1 MSGKR
6 KQSRS
11 RRKRRSDLHTRL
23 TYVTSVLVLTAL
35 VGVAFFAPGWVFGF
49 QDNIRCRDQ
58 VLEERENVNV
68 AALST
73 NYEPSFYQRM
83 ANFAEDPAGT
93 SYYVASEELTDY
105 DRLQDFLDS
114 DNGLSQGR
122 IWALIQMGLVTEQ
135 IFSCEISEWKQYV
148 IYSDDYTRGVN
159 FILWYIELVHP
170 DETIGACK
178 LLVGAETGEI
188 YGVKADWGEAFFS
201 PEMKYDRDIIY
212 YEHSLE
218 ECLGFPSGEMYGE
231 EWALLAL
238 FFSGLTLPDFYDFT
252 DMYISVEEVIH
263 EKAYVDSE
271 YVDETVNMQVS
282 GDELD
287 EIKLKLG
294 ITDEYDGHLIDFLGT
309 YPAMTVW
316 DKGNRLEYVFPYGDS
331 SLIFRMQMAESVP
344 HPWRLKD
351 ITVGFPEIY
360 ELIPEFQE

>member
-6 KQSRS
+6 KQSRR
-11 RRKRRSDLHTRL
+11 RRKRRGDLQTRMI
-23 TYVTSVLVLTAL
+23 YVASILVLTSL
-35 VGVAFFAPGWVFGF
+35 VGVAFFSPGWVFGF

-58 VLEERENVNV
+58 VLEERENVNM

-114 DNGLSQGR
+114 ENGLSSGR
-122 IWALIQMGLVTEQ
+122 IWSLIQAGLVTEH
-135 IFSCEISEWKQYV
+135 IFSCEISVWKQYV
-148 IYSDDYTRGVN
+148 IYSDDYTKGVN

-170 DETIGACK
+170 SETIGTCK
-178 LLVGAETGEI
+178 LLVEAETGEI
-188 YGVKADWGEAFFS
+188 YGIKADLGEVFFS
-201 PEMKYDRDIIY
+201 SDMRYDRDTIY

-231 EWALLAL
+231 EWELLGL
-238 FFSGLTLPDFYDFT
+238 FFSGLTLSDFYDLT
-252 DMYISVEEVIH
+252 DRYLSAGGVI
-263 EKAYVDSE
+263 EKVFYDNESAGK
-271 YVDETVNMQVS
+271 TVNMQVS
-282 GDELD
+282 GEELD

-294 ITDEYDGHLIDFLGT
+294 ATDEVEGRLIDFLGT

-316 DKGNRLEYVFPYGDS
+316 DSGNRLEYVFPYGDS

-344 HPWRLKD
+344 HPWRLRD